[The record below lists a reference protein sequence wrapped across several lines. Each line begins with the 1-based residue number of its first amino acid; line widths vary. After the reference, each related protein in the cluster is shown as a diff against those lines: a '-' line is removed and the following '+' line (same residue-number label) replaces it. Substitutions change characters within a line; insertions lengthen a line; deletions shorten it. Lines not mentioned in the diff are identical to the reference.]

1 MRNFDSCKHSRN
13 RGKASKFAAAAEVAF
28 CNTAHVKP
36 WREYEERA
44 AAFFRDLGM
53 KAETNVK
60 VRGARGKHKIDV
72 EVKLERFG
80 IEQTWIVECK
90 QWKRRVSKLHVN
102 GLVNIVNDVGA
113 DRGFLLC
120 EVGFQKGAI
129 RQARKT
135 NITLTTLASLRT
147 NAVAGVAELG
157 LDDARQRI
165 ARLRH
170 RLTVIDNRDRETTPG
185 SGYWVRS
192 DENLSIGGRVAF
204 AETALQNVYLER
216 WPLLYAA
223 DYDRDVGIRAAD
235 REELADG
242 LQSLLD
248 DLESQAA
255 ELEAV
260 ISRQPDLG

>member
-1 MRNFDSCKHSRN
+1 MFQYCHTSP
-13 RGKASKFAAAAEVAF
+13 
-28 CNTAHVKP
+28 VKP

-53 KAETNVK
+53 TADTNVK
-60 VRGARGKHKIDV
+60 LRGARGKHKIDV
-72 EVKLERFG
+72 VVTLERFG

-90 QWKRRVSKLHVN
+90 HWKRRVSKLHVN
-102 GLVNIVNDVGA
+102 GLVNIVSDVGA

-120 EVGFQKGAI
+120 EVGFQKGAV

-135 NITLTTLASLRT
+135 NITLTALANLRA
-147 NAVAGVAELG
+147 NAAEDLAELG

-170 RLTVIDNRDRETTPG
+170 RLTRIDGRDRETTPG
-185 SGYWVRS
+185 SGHWVRS
-192 DENLSIGGRVAF
+192 DENLSIGGRLAF

-216 WPLLYAA
+216 WPVLYAA
-223 DYDRDVGIRAAD
+223 DYERDVGIRAAD

-248 DLESQAA
+248 DLDDQAD

-260 ISRQPDLG
+260 ISRRPDLG